1 MSTDR
6 TSGPSS
12 FPSLECKCDV
22 LRLVGYIGIMAKL
35 RGLLKAS
42 HFGPTLIVT
51 SISFGFAVHY
61 WWEGPAYVIAFGVF
75 TGQLVVGWSND
86 LYDFDDDLRHQRTN
100 KPLVS
105 GLITKQYL
113 EKWLRAMVPFS
124 FVANLLGPLG
134 IRGGLVYMLGIAC
147 GVAYNFYFKFSVLS
161 PLPYA
166 IAFAALPSSIAI
178 SKDITPP
185 LWMWLGGAL
194 LGMAAH
200 FINVLK
206 DMKEDHVSGIK
217 GLPQRLG
224 TRGSVVAAVV
234 LISVSVLVLL

>member
-1 MSTDR
+1 MTK
-6 TSGPSS
+6 
-12 FPSLECKCDV
+12 F
-22 LRLVGYIGIMAKL
+22 

-51 SISFGFAVHY
+51 TISFLFATYY

-113 EKWLRAMVPFS
+113 EKWLRVMVPFS

-134 IRGGLVYMLGIAC
+134 IKGGLVYMLGIAC
-147 GVAYNFYFKFSVLS
+147 GVAYNFYFKFSAFS

-194 LGMAAH
+194 LGMSAH

-224 TRGSVVAAVV
+224 TRGSVLAAVV
-234 LISVSVLVLL
+234 LIILGVTILILSL

>member
-1 MSTDR
+1 
-6 TSGPSS
+6 
-12 FPSLECKCDV
+12 
-22 LRLVGYIGIMAKL
+22 MAKL

-147 GVAYNFYFKFSVLS
+147 GVAYNFYFKFSALS

-194 LGMAAH
+194 LGCAAH

-206 DMKEDHVSGIK
+206 DLEQDRQSEIR
-217 GLPQRLG
+217 GLPQILG
-224 TRGSVVAAVV
+224 KKSSIAIAVV
-234 LISVSVLVLL
+234 LSVIAAALVVAF

>member
-1 MSTDR
+1 
-6 TSGPSS
+6 
-12 FPSLECKCDV
+12 
-22 LRLVGYIGIMAKL
+22 MAKL

-113 EKWLRAMVPFS
+113 EKWLRVMVPFS

-147 GVAYNFYFKFSVLS
+147 GVAYNFYFKFSALS

>member
-1 MSTDR
+1 MWF
-6 TSGPSS
+6 G
-12 FPSLECKCDV
+12 
-22 LRLVGYIGIMAKL
+22 KL
-35 RGLLKAS
+35 KGLLKAS
-42 HFGPTLIVT
+42 HFGPTLLVT
-51 SISFGFAVHY
+51 AISFGFATYY

-86 LYDFDDDLRHQRTN
+86 LYDYQDDLSHNRKN

-105 GLITKQYL
+105 GQIRKELLQNWL
-113 EKWLRAMVPFS
+113 KWVTPFS
-124 FVANLLGPLG
+124 FIANLFGPLG
-134 IRGGLVYMLGIAC
+134 VKGGLVYMLGILC

-194 LGMAAH
+194 FGMAAH
-200 FINVLK
+200 FINVIK
-206 DMKEDHVSGIK
+206 DMKEDQISKIG

-224 TRGSVVAAVV
+224 SKNSILAAVI
-234 LISVSVLVLL
+234 LIAIGIAILKIN

>member
-1 MSTDR
+1 MNTRS
-6 TSGPSS
+6 
-12 FPSLECKCDV
+12 
-22 LRLVGYIGIMAKL
+22 KL
-35 RGLLKAS
+35 RGLRNAS
-42 HFGPTLIVT
+42 HFGPTLLVT
-51 SISFGFAVHY
+51 AISFGFANYY
-61 WWEGPAYVIAFGVF
+61 WWEGPAYIIAFGVF

-86 LYDFDDDLRHQRTN
+86 LYDYQDDLANQRMN
-100 KPLVS
+100 KPLVA
-105 GLITKQYL
+105 GLISQ
-113 EKWLRAMVPFS
+113 EFLRNWIKIMLPFS

-134 IRGGLVYMLGIAC
+134 IKGGLVYMLGIAC
-147 GVAYNFYFKFSVLS
+147 GVAYNFYFKFSWLS

-194 LGMAAH
+194 FGMAAH

-206 DMKEDHVSGIK
+206 DMKADQKIGIR

-224 TRGSVVAAVV
+224 SRNSIVAAVV
-234 LISVSVLVLL
+234 LIALGVAVLIFKL

>member
-1 MSTDR
+1 MT
-6 TSGPSS
+6 
-12 FPSLECKCDV
+12 
-22 LRLVGYIGIMAKL
+22 KL

-51 SISFGFAVHY
+51 SISFGFALHY

-113 EKWLRAMVPFS
+113 EKWLRVMVPFS

-147 GVAYNFYFKFSVLS
+147 GVAYNFYFKFSALS
-161 PLPYA
+161 PLPFA

-224 TRGSVVAAVV
+224 TRGSVLAAVV
-234 LISVSVLVLL
+234 LIILGVTILILSL